1 MITFLEFGKIEM
13 HANLAAALLPAII
26 QRMAE
31 FLGFSS
37 RGLAA
42 FCRRGWLALLFI
54 ALIGC
59 SSPAPDRT
67 PTPSATA
74 SPLPSLSPTAAVTL
88 PGFRTPRA
96 VFPTPRL
103 TPITPIPPPLS
114 QVRLPVEVRTLAL
127 VGLDY
132 ATPYAGRGD
141 AVALVFY
148 QPRLGRASVLSLP
161 PDLFVYI
168 PGYTMQRLNTAYAVG
183 GVRMLADTLEY
194 NFGVRPDDFVIVRL
208 EAFVYF
214 IDDLGGLEV
223 TVAEKMPEICND
235 IPPGRHLLDGDQ
247 VMCYLRY
254 RIGQDE
260 ENRNLRQ
267 QEILRL
273 IVQRMVSGGTLARLP
288 ELYQNY
294 RRSVESSLTLPDL
307 QELIPFAL
315 RLGDASHLGFFR
327 LGGDALQTWEV
338 PQALKP
344 VVFLPHSERVA
355 AQVQAAIDFVLTPV
369 PNTDRLLTLEY
380 ELTISPT
387 PTNTRT
393 PTLTPTITPT
403 PLFTPT
409 LTPTISLTPT
419 PTGSFTPTGSI
430 TAWPTLTLTPTP

>member
-1 MITFLEFGKIEM
+1 MLPIS
-13 HANLAAALLPAII
+13 LLLR
-26 QRMAE
+26 RMA
-31 FLGFSS
+31 
-37 RGLAA
+37 GL
-42 FCRRGWLALLFI
+42 
-54 ALIGC
+54 LILILVLSGC
-59 SSPAPDRT
+59 SAPAPRVT

-74 SPLPSLSPTAAVTL
+74 SAPPAPLPSATATL

-103 TPITPIPPPLS
+103 KPITPIPPPLTEI
-114 QVRLPVEVRTLAL
+114 RLPLEVRTLML

-132 ATPYAGRGD
+132 ASPFAGRSD
-141 AVALVFY
+141 AIALVFY
-148 QPRLGRASVLSLP
+148 HPRLGRASVLSLP
-161 PDLFVYI
+161 PDLFVFI

-194 NFGVRPDDFVIVRL
+194 NFGVRPDDYAIVRL

-260 ENRNLRQ
+260 ENRSLRQ

-273 IVQRMVSGGTLARLP
+273 IVQRMVSGGTLVRLP

-294 RRSVESSLTLPDL
+294 RNSVESSLALPDL
-307 QELIPFAL
+307 QEFIPFAL

-327 LGGDALQTWEV
+327 LGEEHLQTWEI

-344 VVFLPHSERVA
+344 VVFLP
-355 AQVQAAIDFVLTPV
+355 
-369 PNTDRLLTLEY
+369 
-380 ELTISPT
+380 
-387 PTNTRT
+387 
-393 PTLTPTITPT
+393 
-403 PLFTPT
+403 
-409 LTPTISLTPT
+409 
-419 PTGSFTPTGSI
+419 
-430 TAWPTLTLTPTP
+430 

>member
-1 MITFLEFGKIEM
+1 M
-13 HANLAAALLPAII
+13 
-26 QRMAE
+26 
-31 FLGFSS
+31 
-37 RGLAA
+37 
-42 FCRRGWLALLFI
+42 
-54 ALIGC
+54 
-59 SSPAPDRT
+59 
-67 PTPSATA
+67 
-74 SPLPSLSPTAAVTL
+74 
-88 PGFRTPRA
+88 
-96 VFPTPRL
+96 
-103 TPITPIPPPLS
+103 
-114 QVRLPVEVRTLAL
+114 L

-132 ATPYAGRGD
+132 ASPFAGRSD
-141 AVALVFY
+141 ALALVFY
-148 QPRLGRASVLSLP
+148 HPRLGRASVLSLP

-194 NFGVRPDDFVIVRL
+194 NFGVRPDDYAIVRL

-254 RIGQDE
+254 REGQDE

-267 QEILRL
+267 QEIIRL
-273 IVQRMVSGGTLARLP
+273 IVQRMVSGGTLVRLP

-294 RRSVESSLTLPDL
+294 RNSVESSLTLADL
-307 QELIPFAL
+307 QDFIPFAL

-327 LGGDALQTWEV
+327 LGQDDLQTWEI

-344 VVFLPHSERVA
+344 VVFLPIQRQVA
-355 AQVQAAIDFVLTPV
+355 AEVQAAVDFVLTPV

-403 PLFTPT
+403 PIFTPT

-419 PTGSFTPTGSI
+419 PTGSITVSPT
-430 TAWPTLTLTPTP
+430 ATLTPTP

>member
-1 MITFLEFGKIEM
+1 MITFFESGWIEPGGS
-13 HANLAAALLPAII
+13 LAAGLLPAII
-26 QRMAE
+26 QMMPG
-31 FLGFSS
+31 FLHLPAVRLS
-37 RGLAA
+37 A
-42 FCRRGWLALLFI
+42 FRPLGWLGLLFI
-54 ALIGC
+54 LLSGC

-67 PTPSATA
+67 MTPSATA
-74 SPLPSLSPTAAVTL
+74 SPLPSSSPSPTVTL

-114 QVRLPVEVRTLAL
+114 QIRLPSEVRTLAL

-132 ATPYAGRGD
+132 ATPFSGRGD

-148 QPRLGRASVLSLP
+148 HPRLGRASVLSLP

-194 NFGVRPDDFVIVRL
+194 NFGVRPDDYGIVRL

-254 RIGQDE
+254 RVGQDE
-260 ENRNLRQ
+260 ESRNLRQ
-267 QEILRL
+267 QEVLRL

-294 RRSVESSLTLPDL
+294 RNSVESSLTLPDL
-307 QELIPFAL
+307 QEFVPFAL

-327 LGGDALQTWEV
+327 LGRDALQTWEI
-338 PQALKP
+338 PQPLPA
-344 VVFLPHSERVA
+344 VVFLPNAERVA
-355 AQVQAAIDFVLTPV
+355 DQVQAAIDFVLTPE

-387 PTNTRT
+387 PTATRT

-403 PLFTPT
+403 PIFTPT
-409 LTPTISLTPT
+409 LTPTITLTPT
-419 PTGSFTPTGSI
+419 PTGSITPTGSLTVSPTVSQ
-430 TAWPTLTLTPTP
+430 TATP